1 MTRPML
7 SPAQKVAMKLVEL
20 ERELANWHDFADS
33 PHADIN
39 LILKHVI
46 GIRQL
51 VQGHVI
57 ADSEIVEKLLSGWNE
72 PDSSLIDPI

>member
-1 MTRPML
+1 MKCPML

-20 ERELANWHDFADS
+20 ERELANWHDSADS

-39 LILKHVI
+39 LILKHI
-46 GIRQL
+46 IRIRQL

-57 ADSEIVEKLLSGWNE
+57 ADSEVVEKLLSGWSE
-72 PDSSLIDPI
+72 WDDSPL